1 MAIIALFGVGMI
13 IVAVLAVTTE
23 LWGASLLDTAG
34 RARPHPVWI
43 AWIVAA
49 VVFASGIYFVV
60 TCFGYLYRVATGQ
73 VPRVQVQKK
82 KRPSR
87 RSGR

>member
-1 MAIIALFGVGMI
+1 MAVMAVFGVGMVV
-13 IVAVLAVTTE
+13 VAVLAVTTE

-49 VVFASGIYFVV
+49 TVFASGVYFFV
-60 TCFGYLYRVATGQ
+60 TCVGYLYRVATGK
-73 VPRVQVQKK
+73 VPRVEVRK
-82 KRPSR
+82 KRSTPR
-87 RSGR
+87 GR